1 MHNYWLVRAK
11 WEGIYDKTSQ
21 FIENDE
27 WINGYNDKYFDIVNR
42 VKINDILLL
51 ADASNILY
59 FAVCI
64 ENAKDGKHIQV
75 GKWRKFDKSIY
86 FQAKGAYVK
95 TISNIHDKNLIDE
108 AKSSINKILEQESLY
123 IKFIKL
129 TNFTLFKEQ
138 QFDFNS
144 GLNILIGENS
154 TGKSQLMKLLY
165 SIIKSNNTLMDSTSK
180 DKDRY
185 SLQTII
191 PQKLLSILR
200 PDNLQSIISDNEK
213 QCYVNFG
220 FDKYNIKFNFTK
232 TTKIEV
238 NINKEDVA
246 KNFFEKKALFIPAK
260 EILSFFEGFSSIY
273 PNTSFDETFY
283 DLAISLGK
291 IIPSTTQDSLY
302 KSIIDI
308 LENTLN
314 GKIVLQNG
322 RFYLEIGTKKT
333 EISMIAEGLRKI
345 GTLSYLIA
353 NGTLDNNTILFW
365 DEPESNLN
373 PKYIKFIAKVL
384 LELEQKGVQIF
395 ISTHS
400 LFLVKEIEIL
410 RKRENNIK
418 YFAIGFNDNK
428 GIIVFQDTEL
438 EKLQNLVFLDEEL
451 NQNDRFMDKDYV
463 DS

>member
-11 WEGIYDKTSQ
+11 WDGVDDKTSQ
-21 FIENDE
+21 FLENDE
-27 WINGYNDKYFDIVNR
+27 WINGYSDKYLDIVKR
-42 VKINDILLL
+42 VIINDILLL

-64 ENAKDGKHIQV
+64 ENTNDGRHIQV
-75 GKWRKFDKSIY
+75 DKWRKFDKSIY

-95 TISNIHDKNLIDE
+95 TISNIHDKSLLEE
-108 AKSSINKILEQESLY
+108 AKNSINNILEQEALH

-129 TNFTLFKEQ
+129 TNFTLFKDQ

-165 SIIKSNNTLMDSTSK
+165 AIIKSNNTLMNSTSK
-180 DKDRY
+180 DKNRY

-191 PQKLLSILR
+191 PQKLLTVLKA
-200 PDNLQSIISDNEK
+200 DNLQSFISDNEK

-220 FDKYNIKFNFTK
+220 FDKYDIKFNFTK
-232 TTKIEV
+232 TTKVEV
-238 NINKEDVA
+238 NIDKEDVP

-273 PNTSFDETFY
+273 PSTSFDESFY

-291 IIPSTTQDSLY
+291 IIPSTTQDNLY
-302 KSIIDI
+302 KVIIDI
-308 LENTLN
+308 LEKSLN

-322 RFYLEIGTKKT
+322 RFYLEVGTKKT

-373 PKYIKFIAKVL
+373 PKYIKYIAKVL

-410 RKRENNIK
+410 RNKKNDIK
-418 YFAIGFNDNK
+418 YFSIGFDDDK
-428 GIIVFQDTEL
+428 KIVVSQDIEL
-438 EKLQNLVFLDEEL
+438 ENLQNLVFLDEEL
-451 NQNDRFMDKDYV
+451 NQNDRFMDIDN
-463 DS
+463 DN